1 MVRIRLL
8 SNIRHLTKQNKC
20 THGGSLVT
28 RSWGEPHHRVMGGP
42 LSSLSLSLWSLG
54 VCESRKASKLG
65 DEESLE
71 MKVQYQSHTSDF
83 WRS

>member
-42 LSSLSLSLWSLG
+42 LSSLSHKSLVTWG
-54 VCESRKASKLG
+54 MRKPQGIKTWRRGKLRNEGTISKPH
-65 DEESLE
+65 
-71 MKVQYQSHTSDF
+71 K
-83 WRS
+83 